1 LFGIPSSGKNPS
13 PERVSYIDNKN
24 EAKIEKMK
32 QKKWSECITKEDLLK
47 LYTLDMISARSIAKM
62 YHCSSTTINTKLKE
76 FGILANLTNEQRS
89 VIKQKRIDER
99 TEAKNTPVSKARQ
112 SKSMKQAYKNNPQ
125 LAEGH
130 REFMLNK
137 FATDPNYSEE
147 TIAKL
152 NAGLNASWES
162 EEGRA
167 KRIEIRNSD
176 EYKEKWGVS
185 IRETWKNNPELARNL
200 SERDKIMWQNPQYAE
215 AVKKG
220 LDEYWSIPENCEKQ
234 SLMMI
239 KLWQTPE
246 FREEVTDAII
256 VALSSPEVREKLSL
270 LLLQRWSDAEYKA
283 KMVVIH
289 KQLAIDR
296 PELAQKRGNAFVK
309 LMENPD
315 YRLGFITIMQE
326 LNRTH
331 PELAI
336 NRGEYSKYLWENDE
350 KYRADGLKN
359 LFESRDR
366 AWADPEKKA
375 EWIKNNLKANRIRPT
390 SIEQTI
396 IDVCQE
402 YSLPYK
408 YVGNGEV
415 IIEGKNPDFICTN
428 GCKTILECYG
438 RYWHQPE
445 DEPERKEYF
454 LKFGYKTLILWDYE
468 IDKSSHEELR
478 DKINNFTEE
487 YLKEWRLQHPI
498 NEV

>member
-1 LFGIPSSGKNPS
+1 MGTDLIN
-13 PERVSYIDNKN
+13 
-24 EAKIEKMK
+24 IEK
-32 QKKWSECITKEDLLK
+32 ET
-47 LYTLDMISARSIAKM
+47 LYKYYVTDMLSARGIARI
-62 YHCSSTTINTKLKE
+62 YHCTGTTINNKLYKYGIIQNLTEAQRLAISNKRLEERTIAKNQPKSKLK
-76 FGILANLTNEQRS
+76 
-89 VIKQKRIDER
+89 
-99 TEAKNTPVSKARQ
+99 Q
-112 SKSMKQAYKNNPQ
+112 SISMKKAYERQPELKNM
-125 LAEGH
+125 A
-130 REFMLNK
+130 RERMEKRFE
-137 FATDPNYSEE
+137 DPDYKEE

-167 KRIEIRNSD
+167 NRVAIRNSD

-408 YVGNGEV
+408 YVGNGEI

-454 LKFGYKTLILWDYE
+454 LRFGYKTLILWDYE